1 MIDLRS
7 DTVTKPTPEMRRAMM
22 EAEVGDDV
30 YGEDPTV
37 NLLEQRAA
45 EISGKEAAL
54 FVPTGTMGNTIAVK
68 LHTRHGEEVI
78 CDVRAHLLEY
88 ELSMLAWFSG
98 CVGRPIQTSDGI
110 MSWEQIAREIRPL
123 GPHRARTGLIEI
135 ENTNNIAGGTV
146 YPLALVYEIC
156 DNAHA
161 RGLKVHM
168 DGARVFN
175 AAEAI
180 GKPVREIA
188 AKVDTVMFCLSKALG
203 APVGSM
209 LAGTEEDIAQARL
222 YRKRL
227 GGGMRQAG
235 VLAAAGLI
243 ALEQSPRHLI
253 EDHRNAR
260 LMAKGLARIPGI
272 RIDPAKVQTNIVIFD
287 VSGTGLAGAALRSR
301 LKERGILINPINA
314 TVMRLVTH
322 YDVDREGCE
331 LALAALAEVTA
342 QVQSSAIA
350 SGVLQ

>member
-37 NLLEQRAA
+37 NLLEERAA
-45 EISGKEAAL
+45 AIVGKEAAV

-78 CDVRAHLLEY
+78 CDARAHVINY
-88 ELSMLAWFSG
+88 ELSMMAWFSG
-98 CVGRPIQTSDGI
+98 CIARPIHTADGI
-110 MSWEQIAREIRPL
+110 LRWEQIAREIRPL
-123 GPHRARTGLIEI
+123 GPHWAPTGLIEI
-135 ENTNNIAGGTV
+135 ENTGNLAGGTV
-146 YPLALVYEIC
+146 YPFPVIQEIC
-156 DNAHA
+156 DNAHD

-175 AAEAI
+175 AAEAS
-180 GKPVREIA
+180 GKPVREIVA
-188 AKVDTVMFCLSKALG
+188 RADTVMFCLSKGLG

-209 LAGTEEDIAQARL
+209 LAGTAEAIAQARL

-235 VLAAAGLI
+235 VLAAAGLV
-243 ALEQSPRHLI
+243 ALEQSPRRLA

-260 LMAKGLARIPGI
+260 LLAQGLARIPGI
-272 RIDPAKVQTNIVIFD
+272 QIDPAKVQTNIVIFD
-287 VSGTGLAGAALRSR
+287 VSGTGMTGPEVSARW
-301 LKERGILINPINA
+301 KERGVLINA
-314 TVMRLVTH
+314 VDTRLMRAVTH

-331 LALAALAEVTA
+331 LALSALAEVVA
-342 QVQSSAIA
+342 RVP
-350 SGVLQ
+350 SGAAV

>member
-37 NLLEQRAA
+37 NLLERRAA

-68 LHTRHGEEVI
+68 LHTHHGEEVI
-78 CDVRAHLLEY
+78 CDARAHVMDY
-88 ELSMLAWFSG
+88 ELSMMAWFSG
-98 CVGRPIQTSDGI
+98 CIARPIRTEEGI
-110 MSWEQIAREIRPL
+110 MSWDQIEPEIRGL
-123 GPHRARTGLIEI
+123 EDHRARTGLIEL
-135 ENTNNIAGGTV
+135 ENTANLAGGTV
-146 YPLALVYEIC
+146 YPLAWINEIC
-156 DNAHA
+156 ERAHQ
-161 RGLKVHM
+161 RGVKVHM

-175 AAEAI
+175 AAEAT
-180 GKPVREIA
+180 GKPVREIVA
-188 AKVDTVMFCLSKALG
+188 NVDTVMFCLSKALG

-209 LAGTEEDIAQARL
+209 LAGTTEDIARARL

-243 ALEQSPRHLI
+243 ALEQSPRHLA

-260 LMAKGLARIPGI
+260 LMAKGLAQIPGI
-272 RIDPAKVQTNIVIFD
+272 KIDPDKVRTNIVIFD
-287 VSGTGLAGAALRSR
+287 VSGTGMTGQEISRR
-301 LKERGILINPINA
+301 LKERGVLINAVNA
-314 TVMRLVTH
+314 RLMRLVTH

-331 LALAALAEVTA
+331 LALAALAEVA
-342 QVQSSAIA
+342 AGVPAAA
-350 SGVLQ
+350 S

>member
-1 MIDLRS
+1 MIDIRS

-37 NLLEQRAA
+37 NLLEESAA
-45 EISGKEAAL
+45 EIAGKEAAV
-54 FVPTGTMGNTIAVK
+54 FVPTGTMGNNIAIK

-78 CDVRAHLLEY
+78 CDSRAHILNY
-88 ELSMLAWFSG
+88 ELAMMAWFSG
-98 CVGRPIQTSDGI
+98 CVARPIPTANGI
-110 MSWEQIAREIRPL
+110 LSWDQIAPEIRPL
-123 GPHRARTGLIEI
+123 GPHWAPTGLIEI
-135 ENTNNIAGGTV
+135 ENTANLADGTV
-146 YPLALVYEIC
+146 YPLSTIHEIC
-156 DNAHA
+156 DKAHE

-175 AAEAI
+175 AAEAS
-180 GKPVREIA
+180 GKTVREIV

-209 LAGTEEDIAQARL
+209 LAGTAPAIAQARL

-243 ALEQSPRHLI
+243 ALEQSPRHLG

-260 LMAKGLARIPGI
+260 MMAQGLARIPGI
-272 RIDPAKVQTNIVIFD
+272 HVDPAKVQTNIVIFD
-287 VSGTGLAGAALRSR
+287 VSGTGLPAPELSAR
-301 LKERGILINPINA
+301 LKQRGVLINAVNNSL
-314 TVMRLVTH
+314 MRLVTH

-331 LALAALAEVTA
+331 LALAALAEVVPA
-342 QVQSSAIA
+342 QSASTIHA
-350 SGVLQ
+350 

>member
-7 DTVTKPTPEMRRAMM
+7 DTVTKPTPEMRRAML

-37 NLLEQRAA
+37 NLLERRAA
-45 EISGKEAAL
+45 EIAGKEAAL

-68 LHTRHGEEVI
+68 LHTHHGEEVI

-110 MSWEQIAREIRPL
+110 MSWEQIEREIRPL
-123 GPHRARTGLIEI
+123 GPHRARTALIEI

-146 YPLALVYEIC
+146 YPLALLYEIC
-156 DNAHA
+156 DGAHEC
-161 RGLKVHM
+161 GLKVHM

-175 AAEAI
+175 AAEAL

-209 LAGTEEDIAQARL
+209 LAGTAEDIAQGRL

-235 VLAAAGLI
+235 VL
-243 ALEQSPRHLI
+243 EQSPRHLS

-260 LMAKGLARIPGI
+260 LLARGLAGIPGI
-272 RIDPAKVQTNIVIFD
+272 RIDPAKVQSNIVIFE
-287 VSGTGLAGAALRSR
+287 VSGTDLAAGEISAR
-301 LKERGILINPINA
+301 LKQLGVLIDPIGA
-314 TVMRLVTH
+314 KLLRAVTH

-331 LALAALAEVTA
+331 LALAAMAEVAANASTA
-342 QVQSSAIA
+342 AV
-350 SGVLQ
+350 